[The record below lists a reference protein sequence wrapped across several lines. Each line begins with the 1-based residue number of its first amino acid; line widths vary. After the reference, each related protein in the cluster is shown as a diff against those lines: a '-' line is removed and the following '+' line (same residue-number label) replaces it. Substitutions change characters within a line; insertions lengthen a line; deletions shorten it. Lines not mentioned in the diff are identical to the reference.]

1 VKELAKVIRSHL
13 AGIVRWGQPRL
24 ANGFVGPVTGS
35 FQPAEHMA
43 QGYRRI

>member
-1 VKELAKVIRSHL
+1 MKELAKVIRSHL